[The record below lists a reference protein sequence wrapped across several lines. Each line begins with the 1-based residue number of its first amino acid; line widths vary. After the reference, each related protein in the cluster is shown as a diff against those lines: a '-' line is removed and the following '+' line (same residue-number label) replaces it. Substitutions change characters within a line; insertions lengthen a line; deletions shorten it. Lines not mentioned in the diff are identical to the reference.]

1 MFKEFKK
8 FISKGNVIDLAIGV
22 IIGSAFG
29 KIVTSLVED
38 VIMPVF
44 GIIIGGIDFTKYSFS
59 IKEATI
65 NYGIFI
71 QNIVNFLIIS
81 FCIFIAIKTLNKFN
95 LKTDQKKKSEEILL
109 LTEIRDLLKK
119 KTISKKK

>member
-22 IIGSAFG
+22 IIGAAFG

-38 VIMPVF
+38 VIMPLF
-44 GIIIGGIDFTKYSFS
+44 GVLIGGIDFTRYNFT
-59 IKEATI
+59 IGEAVI
-65 NYGIFI
+65 NYGVFI
-71 QNIVNFLIIS
+71 QNIVNFLIVS
-81 FCIFIAIKTLNKFN
+81 FCIFIAVKILNKFRVKN
-95 LKTDQKKKSEEILL
+95 QKVKKAEEILL